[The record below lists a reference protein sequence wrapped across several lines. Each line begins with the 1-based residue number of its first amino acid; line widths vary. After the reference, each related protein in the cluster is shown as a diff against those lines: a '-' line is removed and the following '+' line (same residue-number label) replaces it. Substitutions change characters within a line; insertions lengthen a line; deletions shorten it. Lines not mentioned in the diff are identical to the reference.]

1 MWGRGGRD
9 IFCATQHKSGGLEIS
24 ISRGL
29 LVFQM
34 RGDDSRKA
42 FVHQFQG
49 NKIDIDLCFWFSHSP
64 LPPSQF
70 FKDSVH
76 LSPWDISQM
85 DRIH

>member
-1 MWGRGGRD
+1 MWEGRD

-34 RGDDSRKA
+34 RGGDSRKD
-42 FVHQFQG
+42 FYIQG

-76 LSPWDISQM
+76 LSLWDISQM
-85 DRIH
+85 DRMH